1 MSLTKWK
8 EFGTIAVGKMAQAQ
22 PGDRLLILTDTR
34 TDSDIAEAC
43 RAAGIEAGIDTAFLT
58 IPFMEPTDTSELS
71 SEAAHAVLEAN
82 VILGICETMFDEK
95 AAARQARAKGTRI
108 AITSPSGM
116 EDFLIDGIC
125 GVDYD
130 HMLKVAERA
139 CELWAASESCQVT
152 SPVGTNISFE
162 MKGRPVLIGD
172 GMATQP
178 GELDFFPGVSMANA
192 PVEETIQGTIVVDGN
207 IPPGR
212 LVAAPVTCELEK
224 GIITRISGGKDA
236 QDLEAYF
243 AESGDLIAKH
253 LCHFTLGLN
262 PRAQTTGNV
271 HQDEHVLGAV
281 TFGFGSQDPDFKGN
295 VPACQVHCDVVLRSP
310 TIFLDGT
317 VFCQNNRLNEDLGLG
332 GL

>member
-1 MSLTKWK
+1 MSKNKWK
-8 EFGTIAVGKMAQAQ
+8 EFGTIAVKKMAQAQ

-43 RAAGIEAGIDTAFLT
+43 RAAGIDAGIDTKFLT
-58 IPFMEPTDTSELS
+58 IPYMTPTDTRELAPS
-71 SEAAHAVLEAN
+71 AAQVILDAN

-95 AAARQARAKGTRI
+95 AAARQARKNGTRI
-108 AITSPSGM
+108 AITSPAGM
-116 EDFLIDGIC
+116 EDFLIEGIC
-125 GVDYD
+125 GVDYG

-139 CELWAASESCQVT
+139 CELWANSDTCQVT
-152 SPVGTNISFE
+152 SPVGTNISFG
-162 MKGRPVLIGD
+162 MKSRPVLVGD

-178 GELDFFPGVSMANA
+178 GELDFFPGVSIANA
-192 PVEETIQGTIVVDGN
+192 PVEETIQGTVVVDGN

-212 LVAAPVTCELEK
+212 LVEAPVTCELEK
-224 GIITRISGGKDA
+224 GIITDISGGKDA
-236 QDLEAYF
+236 HDLEAYF
-243 AESGDLIAKH
+243 EESGDPIAKH

-295 VPACQVHCDVVLRSP
+295 VPSCKVHCDVVLRSP
-310 TIFLDGT
+310 TILLDGT
-317 VFCQNNRLNEDLGLG
+317 VFCQNNRLNADLGLG